1 MLKNKTCYVKLLCVR
16 VKNKNALAEE
26 KEDVNMKKK
35 LLSVILSATMV
46 AALVTGC
53 GGGGSDTPAS
63 APAADNTTTD
73 APAADTTAAPAA
85 DTTTD
90 APAAD
95 NAGSGDL
102 IKVGFAQ
109 VGHESDWRA
118 ANTQN
123 YQDAFS
129 EANGYELSFVDADN
143 DNAVQLEA
151 VRGFIQQ
158 EVDYICIAPIETAGW
173 DTVLQEAQDAGIP
186 VLIVDRSVDA
196 DASLYETQIGCDMVL
211 EGETAGN
218 WLAEYLDGADAKILV
233 IEGSVGASA
242 TLGRTEGFNNIAS
255 SHSEWEILDSQS
267 GDFTQAGG
275 QEVMES
281 FIKSYSDFNVVV
293 CQNDNEAYGAMD
305 AMDAAGITYGVDGD
319 VIIISFDATHDG
331 LQYTLDGKIN
341 CNVECNPLQAEF
353 AAEVI
358 QKLEAGSAIDAVT
371 VVKDEAFVAPGID
384 SQYAVT
390 MSQEV
395 LDGRAY

>member
-1 MLKNKTCYVKLLCVR
+1 MKRKMAVLLTGAMVM
-16 VKNKNALAEE
+16 ATLA
-26 KEDVNMKKK
+26 
-35 LLSVILSATMV
+35 
-46 AALVTGC
+46 GC
-53 GGGGSDTPAS
+53 GGGDATPA
-63 APAADNTTTD
+63 AE
-73 APAADTTAAPAA
+73 TAAPAA
-85 DTTTD
+85 EEAADE
-90 APAAD
+90 APAAEEEAPAEED
-95 NAGSGDL
+95 SADEEAAAPAASGDV
-102 IKVGFAQ
+102 ISVGFAQ

-123 YQDAFS
+123 YQDTFS
-129 EANGYELSFVDADN
+129 EANGYELAFVDADN

-196 DASLYETQIGCDMVL
+196 DASLYETQIGCDMVA

-233 IEGSVGASA
+233 IEGTVGASA
-242 TLGRTEGFNNIAS
+242 TLGRTEGFNNIVAD
-255 SHSEWEILDSQS
+255 HSEWEVLDSQS

-341 CNVECNPLQAEF
+341 CNVECNPLQAGF
-353 AAEVI
+353 AADVI
-358 QKLEAGSAIDAVT
+358 RKLQAGEAIDAQTIVT
-371 VVKDEAFVAPGID
+371 DEAFVAPGIT

-390 MSQEV
+390 MTQEV

>member
-1 MLKNKTCYVKLLCVR
+1 MKRKLAVL
-16 VKNKNALAEE
+16 LAG
-26 KEDVNMKKK
+26 
-35 LLSVILSATMV
+35 TMV
-46 AALVTGC
+46 MASLVGC
-53 GGGGSDTPAS
+53 GGSDAAS
-63 APAADNTTTD
+63 TE
-73 APAADTTAAPAA
+73 TAAPAEETA
-85 DTTTD
+85 EEAPAEEAAEEAPAEEAAEE
-90 APAAD
+90 APAAE
-95 NAGSGDL
+95 ASGDT

-123 YQDAFS
+123 YQDTFS
-129 EANGYELSFVDADN
+129 AANGYELSFVDADN

-151 VRGFIQQ
+151 VRTFIQQ
-158 EVDYICIAPIETAGW
+158 EMDYICIAPIETAGW

-196 DASLYETQIGCDMVL
+196 DPSLYETQIGCDMVL

-218 WLAEYLDGADAKILV
+218 WLAEYLNGEAANILV
-233 IEGSVGASA
+233 IEGTVGASA
-242 TLGRTEGFNNIAS
+242 TLGRTEGFNKVAAE
-255 SHSEWEILDSQS
+255 HSEWTILDSQS

-319 VIIISFDATHDG
+319 VIIISYDATHDG

-353 AAEVI
+353 AADVI
-358 QKLEAGSAIDAVT
+358 QKLEAGEAIDPVT
-371 VVKDEAFVAPGID
+371 VVVDQAFVAPGIT
-384 SQYAVT
+384 SQYATT
-390 MSQEV
+390 MTQEV

>member
-1 MLKNKTCYVKLLCVR
+1 M
-16 VKNKNALAEE
+16 
-26 KEDVNMKKK
+26 
-35 LLSVILSATMV
+35 
-46 AALVTGC
+46 
-53 GGGGSDTPAS
+53 
-63 APAADNTTTD
+63 
-73 APAADTTAAPAA
+73 
-85 DTTTD
+85 
-90 APAAD
+90 
-95 NAGSGDL
+95 
-102 IKVGFAQ
+102 
-109 VGHESDWRA
+109 
-118 ANTQN
+118 
-123 YQDAFS
+123 
-129 EANGYELSFVDADN
+129 
-143 DNAVQLEA
+143 
-151 VRGFIQQ
+151 
-158 EVDYICIAPIETAGW
+158 DYICIAPIETAGW

-196 DASLYETQIGCDMVL
+196 DASLYETQIGCDMVA
-211 EGETAGN
+211 EGEMAGN
-218 WLAEYLDGADAKILV
+218 WLAEYLNGEAANILV

-242 TLGRTEGFNNIAS
+242 TLGRTEGFNNIAGQ
-255 SHSEWEILDSQS
+255 HSEWTILDSQS

-358 QKLEAGSAIDAVT
+358 QKLQAGEAIDAQT
-371 VVKDEAFVAPGID
+371 VVIDEAFVAPGIE
-384 SQYAVT
+384 SQYATT
-390 MSQEV
+390 MTQEV

>member
-1 MLKNKTCYVKLLCVR
+1 M
-16 VKNKNALAEE
+16 
-26 KEDVNMKKK
+26 MKKK
-35 LLSVILSATMV
+35 LAVLLAGTMV
-46 AALVTGC
+46 MASLVGC
-53 GGGGSDTPAS
+53 GGGDAAPAETS
-63 APAADNTTTD
+63 APAEE
-73 APAADTTAAPAA
+73 APAAEEEAPAEEAPAA
-85 DTTTD
+85 EEEAPAEE
-90 APAAD
+90 APAA
-95 NAGSGDL
+95 SGDV
-102 IKVGFAQ
+102 ISVGFAQ

-123 YQDAFS
+123 YQDTFS

-151 VRGFIQQ
+151 VRNFIQQ
-158 EVDYICIAPIETAGW
+158 EMDYICIAPIETAGW

-196 DASLYETQIGCDMVL
+196 DASLYATQIGCDMVA
-211 EGETAGN
+211 EGEMAGN
-218 WLAEYLDGADAKILV
+218 WLGEYLDGADAKILV

-242 TLGRTEGFNNIAS
+242 TLGRTEGFNNIVAQ
-255 SHSEWEILDSQS
+255 HSEWEVLDSQS

-281 FIKSYSDFNVVV
+281 FIKSYPEFNVVV

-341 CNVECNPLQAEF
+341 CNVECNPLQAAF
-353 AAEVI
+353 AADVI
-358 QKLEAGSAIDAVT
+358 QKLNAGEAVDAQTIVT
-371 VVKDEAFVAPGID
+371 DEAFVAPGIT

-390 MSQEV
+390 MTQEV

>member
-1 MLKNKTCYVKLLCVR
+1 
-16 VKNKNALAEE
+16 
-26 KEDVNMKKK
+26 MKKK
-35 LLSVILSATMV
+35 LAVLLAGTMIM
-46 AALVTGC
+46 ASLAGC
-53 GGGGSDTPAS
+53 GGGADTAPATNDAPATEAEAEDTTGSEAEPEAEAEAE
-63 APAADNTTTD
+63 APAAD
-73 APAADTTAAPAA
+73 
-85 DTTTD
+85 
-90 APAAD
+90 
-95 NAGSGDL
+95 GDL
-102 IKVGFAQ
+102 ISVGFAQ

-151 VRGFIQQ
+151 VRNFIQQ
-158 EVDYICIAPIETAGW
+158 EMDYICIAPIETAGW
-173 DTVLQEAQDAGIP
+173 DTVLQEAKDAGIP

-196 DASLYETQIGCDMVL
+196 DPSLYTTQIGCDMVA

-218 WLAEYLDGADAKILV
+218 WLGEYLDGKEAKILV

-242 TLGRTEGFNNIAS
+242 TLGRTEGFNNVAAQ
-255 SHSEWEILDSQS
+255 HSEWEILDSQS

-353 AAEVI
+353 AADVI
-358 QKLEAGSAIDAVT
+358 QKLHAGQTVDAQT
-371 VVKDEAFVAPGID
+371 VVTDQAFVAPGIT

-390 MSQEV
+390 MTQEV

>member
-1 MLKNKTCYVKLLCVR
+1 
-16 VKNKNALAEE
+16 
-26 KEDVNMKKK
+26 MKKK
-35 LLSVILSATMV
+35 VLAALMSAAMV
-46 AALVTGC
+46 ATLLVGC
-53 GGGGSDTPAS
+53 GAKE
-63 APAADNTTTD
+63 A
-73 APAADTTAAPAA
+73 AAPAA
-85 DTTTD
+85 EA
-90 APAAD
+90 APAAAEEVEEEAPAEEEAEAPAEEEAD
-95 NAGSGDL
+95 AAGGVIS
-102 IKVGFAQ
+102 VGFAQ

-123 YQDAFS
+123 YQDTFS
-129 EANGYELSFVDADN
+129 AANGYDLAFVDADN

-151 VRGFIQQ
+151 VRGFIEQ

-173 DTVLQEAQDAGIP
+173 DTVLKEAQDAGIP

-196 DASLYETQIGCDMVL
+196 SDDLYTTALGCNMTL

-218 WLAEYLDGADAKILV
+218 ILAEVLNGADAKILV

-242 TLGRTEGFNNIAS
+242 TLGRTEGFNNVAAK
-255 SHSEWEILDSQS
+255 HPEWEILDSQS

-281 FIKSYSDFNVVV
+281 YIKSYKDFNVVV

-319 VIIISFDATHDG
+319 VIIVSYDATHDG

-341 CNVECNPLQAEF
+341 INVECNPLQAGF
-353 AAEVI
+353 AADVI
-358 QKLEAGSAIDAVT
+358 QKLEAGESVDKFT
-371 VVKDEAFVAPGID
+371 LVVDEAFVAPGIT
-384 SQYAVT
+384 SSLATT

>member
-1 MLKNKTCYVKLLCVR
+1 
-16 VKNKNALAEE
+16 
-26 KEDVNMKKK
+26 MKKK
-35 LLSVILSATMV
+35 LLTMVLSVAMV

-53 GGGGSDTPAS
+53 GGDGGSTPA
-63 APAADNTTTD
+63 TTD
-73 APAADTTAAPAA
+73 TTSTNDAAADTAA
-85 DTTTD
+85 DT
-90 APAAD
+90 AS
-95 NAGSGDL
+95 SGDL

-123 YQDAFS
+123 YQDTFS
-129 EANGYELSFVDADN
+129 EANGYELAFVDADN

-151 VRGFIQQ
+151 VRNFIQQ
-158 EVDYICIAPIETAGW
+158 EMDYICIAPIETAGW
-173 DTVLQEAQDAGIP
+173 DTVLKEAQDAGIP

-196 DASLYETQIGCDMVL
+196 DASLYETQIGCDMVK

-218 WLAEYLDGADAKILV
+218 WLAEYLNGGEAKILV
-233 IEGSVGASA
+233 IEGTVGASA
-242 TLGRTEGFNNIAS
+242 TLGRTEGFNNIAAQ
-255 SHSEWEILDSQS
+255 HSEWEILDSQS

-281 FIKSYSDFNVVV
+281 FIKSYSGFNVVV

-305 AMDAAGITYGVDGD
+305 AMDAAGITYGVGGD

-341 CNVECNPLQAEF
+341 CNVECNPLQASF
-353 AAEVI
+353 AASVI
-358 QKLEAGSAIDAVT
+358 QKLEAGEAIDAVT
-371 VVKDEAFVAPGID
+371 VVVDDAFVAPGIT
-384 SQYAVT
+384 SEYAVT
-390 MSQEV
+390 MTQEV

>member
-1 MLKNKTCYVKLLCVR
+1 MRKGEKLKCPC
-16 VKNKNALAEE
+16 EE
-26 KEDVNMKKK
+26 KEDINMKKK
-35 LLSVILSATMV
+35 LLSVVLSATMV

-53 GGGGSDTPAS
+53 GGGGSDAPAS

-73 APAADTTAAPAA
+73 APAADTTADAPAA
-85 DTTTD
+85 DTTAD

-196 DASLYETQIGCDMVL
+196 DASLYETQIGCDMVF
-211 EGETAGN
+211 EGELAGD
-218 WLAEYLDGADAKILV
+218 WLAEYLGGEEAKILV

-242 TLGRTEGFNNIAS
+242 TLGRTEGFNNIVAE
-255 SHSEWEILDSQS
+255 HSEWEVLDSQS

-353 AAEVI
+353 AADVI
-358 QKLEAGSAIDAVT
+358 QKLEAGESIDPVT
-371 VVKDEAFVAPGID
+371 VVADSAFVAPGID
-384 SQYAVT
+384 SSYATT
-390 MSQEV
+390 MTQEV

>member
-1 MLKNKTCYVKLLCVR
+1 MKRKLAVL
-16 VKNKNALAEE
+16 LAG
-26 KEDVNMKKK
+26 
-35 LLSVILSATMV
+35 TMV
-46 AALVTGC
+46 MASLVGC
-53 GGGGSDTPAS
+53 GGSDAAS
-63 APAADNTTTD
+63 TE
-73 APAADTTAAPAA
+73 TAAPAEEA
-85 DTTTD
+85 AEEA
-90 APAAD
+90 APAEDTAEEAAPAEEAAD
-95 NAGSGDL
+95 DTAAASGDT
-102 IKVGFAQ
+102 ITVGFAQ

-123 YQDAFS
+123 YQDMFS
-129 EANGYELSFVDADN
+129 AANGYELSFVDADN

-151 VRGFIQQ
+151 VRTFIQQ
-158 EVDYICIAPIETAGW
+158 EMDYICIAPIETAGW

-196 DASLYETQIGCDMVL
+196 DPSLYETQIGCDMVL

-218 WLAEYLDGADAKILV
+218 WLAEYLNGETANILV
-233 IEGSVGASA
+233 IEGTVGASA
-242 TLGRTEGFNNIAS
+242 TLGRTEGFNNIAAQ
-255 SHSEWEILDSQS
+255 HSEWTILDSQS

-358 QKLEAGSAIDAVT
+358 QKLEAGEAIDAIT
-371 VVKDEAFVAPGID
+371 VVKDEAFVAPGIT

-390 MSQEV
+390 MTQEV

>member
-1 MLKNKTCYVKLLCVR
+1 
-16 VKNKNALAEE
+16 
-26 KEDVNMKKK
+26 MKKK
-35 LLSVILSATMV
+35 LAVLLAGTMV
-46 AALVTGC
+46 MASLVGC
-53 GGGGSDTPAS
+53 GGGDA
-63 APAADNTTTD
+63 APADA
-73 APAADTTAAPAA
+73 APAEDAVAEDAAPAEEDAAPAEEEAQTEEEVPAEDAADEAAAPAA
-85 DTTTD
+85 DGE
-90 APAAD
+90 A
-95 NAGSGDL
+95 
-102 IKVGFAQ
+102 IRVGFAQ

-123 YQDAFS
+123 YQDTFS
-129 EANGYELSFVDADN
+129 AENGYELSFVDADN

-151 VRGFIQQ
+151 VRTFIQQ
-158 EVDYICIAPIETAGW
+158 EMDYICIAPIETAGW

-196 DASLYETQIGCDMVL
+196 DASLYETQIGCDMVA
-211 EGETAGN
+211 EGEMAGN
-218 WLAEYLDGADAKILV
+218 WLAEYLDGADANILV
-233 IEGSVGASA
+233 IEGTVGASA
-242 TLGRTEGFNNIAS
+242 TLGRTEGFNNIAEQ
-255 SHSEWEILDSQS
+255 HSEWKILDSQS

-358 QKLEAGSAIDAVT
+358 QKLHAGEAVDAQT
-371 VVKDEAFVAPGID
+371 VVVDQAFVAPGIE
-384 SQYAVT
+384 SQYATT
-390 MSQEV
+390 MTQEV